1 MMGDDGGWDRVM
13 AEEVA
18 KGRQILEMLGKQSP
32 NNLLLNCMWD
42 LTERE
47 NRDDSKIFGLS

>member
-13 AEEVA
+13 AGEVA
-18 KGRQILEMLGKQSP
+18 KSRQILEMLGKESP
-32 NNLLLNCMWD
+32 NNSLLNRMWD

-47 NRDDSKIFGLS
+47 NRDVSKIFGLS